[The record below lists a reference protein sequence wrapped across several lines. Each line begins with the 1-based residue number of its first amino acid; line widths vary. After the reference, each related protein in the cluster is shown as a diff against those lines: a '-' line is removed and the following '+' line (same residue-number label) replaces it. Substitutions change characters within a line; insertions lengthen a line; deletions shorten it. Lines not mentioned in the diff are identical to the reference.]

1 MSQLGLLPCSAVL
14 SRSVESNS
22 LGLQGMQPS
31 RFLCPWGFSRQEHW
45 CVLTILI
52 PQHMRIGTEQL
63 SKYIADGEPGFS
75 LFEFMDKQEEEARIT
90 LTVTE
95 LETSV

>member
-1 MSQLGLLPCSAVL
+1 MVSAA
-14 SRSVESNS
+14 
-22 LGLQGMQPS
+22 
-31 RFLCPWGFSRQEHW
+31 WW
-45 CVLTILI
+45 DT
-52 PQHMRIGTEQL
+52 
-63 SKYIADGEPGFS
+63 DGEPGFS

>member
-1 MSQLGLLPCSAVL
+1 
-14 SRSVESNS
+14 
-22 LGLQGMQPS
+22 
-31 RFLCPWGFSRQEHW
+31 
-45 CVLTILI
+45 
-52 PQHMRIGTEQL
+52 MRIGTEQL